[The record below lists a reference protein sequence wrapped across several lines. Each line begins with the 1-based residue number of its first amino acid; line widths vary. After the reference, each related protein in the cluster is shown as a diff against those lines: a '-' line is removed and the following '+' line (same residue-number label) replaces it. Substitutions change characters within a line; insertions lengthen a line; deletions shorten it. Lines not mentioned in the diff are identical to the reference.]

1 MLIAVVEDNEVI
13 LSVLLSALEVIDGCT
28 VHGFDSIGAA
38 LAGSEGHIFDL
49 MILDYRLPDG
59 NGIDTIR
66 RLRAQDRYRHV
77 PLVMLTGDNDVAVR
91 LDAIRAGATDF
102 LTKPVNI
109 EELRLRV
116 GNLLAMRR
124 AQRDA
129 AEREA
134 LLDAVIEAS
143 SASIAIGDAT
153 QPETPLIYVNA
164 AFERLSGYSRKD
176 VLDQNCRFL
185 NAEPHG
191 AQVRDDLRRTVAG
204 RLAGQFRLR
213 NRRRD
218 GEAFWNQLDL
228 RPVPGPGAD
237 ARYIVA
243 TQFDISS
250 EVEARASRDRIDA
263 RLSDIAQLSAA
274 WFFELDRELRLVYVS
289 RAVSDALATAP
300 EELYGLTFDQLGD
313 RIVIDEGDGPAS
325 LHERL
330 LPRKGLSNLPVR
342 VTLPDQHRLW
352 VQTSVIPF
360 HTDAGA
366 FEGFRGFGSDVSEI
380 VAARDAA
387 RQAERAKSAFL
398 AMMSHELQTPMTA
411 ILGLAELLESVE
423 NPAERRGHLAT
434 IRDAAARLSS
444 VFSDVLDQVQIES
457 GQLTLAQSPF
467 SMVALCEE
475 VCGLFSAAAQAKSLA
490 LTLSVTGE
498 GGANRIGDRA
508 RVLQVLKNLV
518 GNAIKFT
525 DAGSVEIRLDLTTPA
540 ALQVE
545 VADTGIG
552 LADSERIFAAF
563 VQLDDGIAR
572 RSEGSGLGL
581 SITRGLIAAMQGEI
595 TVSSRIGAGT
605 TLRFSLPL
613 PACDAAP
620 PAARPK
626 QISLQRRHILVADDN
641 HANRKIMAMILQRL
655 GATVTVCKD
664 GAEALEIWAPHR
676 FDALL
681 LDINMPRLAGT
692 DVMREIRRREAA
704 GDLPRVFACAVSAN
718 ARPEQVA
725 GYLDAGFDDCIAK
738 PIGRENIA
746 AMLSW
751 LDTSSPSEASLRDA
765 QAS

>member
-13 LSVLLSALEVIDGCT
+13 LSVLLSTLEVIDGCV
-28 VHGFDSIGAA
+28 VHGFDSVGGAF
-38 LAGSEGHIFDL
+38 AGCEDHLFDL
-49 MILDYRLPDG
+49 MIFDYRLPDG
-59 NGIDTIR
+59 NGIDAIR
-66 RLRAQDRYRHV
+66 KLRAKERYRHV
-77 PLVMLTGDNDVAVR
+77 PLVMLTGDNDIAVR

-124 AQRDA
+124 AQCAA

-143 SASIAIGDAT
+143 TASIAIGDAT

-164 AFERLSGYSRKD
+164 AFERLSGYSRKE
-176 VLDQNCRFL
+176 VLAQNCRFL
-185 NAEPHG
+185 NAEPPG

-213 NRRRD
+213 NRRRH
-218 GEAFWNQLDL
+218 GEEFWNQLDL

-243 TQFDISS
+243 TQFDISR
-250 EVEARASRDRIDA
+250 EVEARNSRDRIDA

-274 WFFELDRELRLVYVS
+274 WFFELDSDLRLVYVS
-289 RAVSDALATAP
+289 RAVSDALSTTP
-300 EELYGLTFDQLGD
+300 QELYGLTFEQIGGK
-313 RIVIDEGDGPAS
+313 IVIDEGRGPAS

-330 LPRKGLSNLPVR
+330 LPRKALSNLPVM
-342 VTLPDQHRLW
+342 VTLPDQSVLW

-360 HTDAGA
+360 YTTSGA

-387 RQAERAKSAFL
+387 RQAERAKSSFL
-398 AMMSHELQTPMTA
+398 AMMGHELQTPITA
-411 ILGLAELLESVE
+411 ISGLAELLESVE
-423 NPAERRGHLAT
+423 NPAERQAHLAT
-434 IRDAAARLSS
+434 IRDAAGRLSS

-475 VCGLFSAAAQAKSLA
+475 VRTLFSTAAEAKSLA
-490 LTLSVTGE
+490 LTLSVTGQ
-498 GGANRIGDRA
+498 GGAYRIGDPV
-508 RVLQVLKNLV
+508 RVRQILKNLV
-518 GNAIKFT
+518 CNAIKFT
-525 DAGSVEIRLDLTTPA
+525 EAGSIEIRLDLTTA
-540 ALQVE
+540 DALQVE

-552 LADSERIFAAF
+552 LADAERIFAAF

-581 SITRGLIAAMQGEI
+581 SITRGLITAMQGEI
-595 TVSSRIGAGT
+595 SVSSRIGAGAT
-605 TLRFSLPL
+605 FRFSLPL
-613 PACDAAP
+613 PACDAVL
-620 PAARPK
+620 PAERPQK
-626 QISLQRRHILVADDN
+626 ISLQRRHILVADDN
-641 HANRKIMAMILQRL
+641 HANRKILSMILERL
-655 GATVTVCKD
+655 GAAVTVCED
-664 GAEALEIWAPHR
+664 GAEALEIWEPHR

-692 DVMREIRRREAA
+692 DVMREIRHREAA
-704 GDLPRVFACAVSAN
+704 GDLPRIFACAVSAN

-738 PIGRENIA
+738 PIGRDNIA

-751 LDTSSPSEASLRDA
+751 LDTTSLSEPSMREP